1 MERPGGKNPMTA
13 VQRRERRAR
22 IAFGLSLLISV
33 PFAARAEEP
42 TPPPQALTLQQ
53 ALRRAL
59 EANASTATARSQV
72 TASEAEVRQLRNSI
86 LPHFDLDTAVT
97 RNSREVAFDVN
108 GFRATLLPLWDW
120 SARINL
126 SQPIYAGQREHMALR
141 QGRLTVT
148 SNQAAVRSAEDMVLL
163 ATASD
168 YLGILQGQDLVAVE
182 QRNLELAGRRRKQ
195 AQAFYEAGEQ
205 TKVDVLRADT
215 DSKAAERAL
224 AEAQRSRDLASSRLR
239 LDIALDQPAAP
250 LAPIQAQAPNLKFPP
265 LPPAEMLIAD
275 AEASRATVQ
284 RAQLALEIATLE
296 TRKQGAARLPTVRAE
311 GDILRQRT
319 TFPAD
324 QTAALTIRLTMPIFD
339 SGEISAKVAVAREQQ
354 RQAEIALAEARRQV
368 REDVLQALLNLRTA
382 ETDLALAKEQLAA
395 AEAEYNQSFELY
407 RAQEATSLDLQT
419 AETSLASARR
429 AVVNGTV
436 NRDLAEVNVWSAA
449 GTLKKLI
456 LEEGAQ

>member
-1 MERPGGKNPMTA
+1 
-13 VQRRERRAR
+13 
-22 IAFGLSLLISV
+22 LISAS
-33 PFAARAEEP
+33 FAVHAES
-42 TPPPQALTLQQ
+42 PPPQALTLQQ

-72 TASEAEVRQLRNSI
+72 TASEAQVRQLRNSI
-86 LPHFDLDTAVT
+86 LPHFDLDSAVT

-182 QRNLELAGRRRKQ
+182 QKNLELAGRRRKQ

-215 DSKAAERAL
+215 DAKAAERAL
-224 AEAQRSRDLASSRLR
+224 AEAQRSRDVAASRLR
-239 LDIALDQPAAP
+239 LDIALDEPAAAPAAP
-250 LAPIQAQAPNLKFPP
+250 TAPILAQAPNLKFPP
-265 LPPAEMLIAD
+265 LPPAETLIAD

-354 RQAEIALAEARRQV
+354 RQAEIALAQARRQV
-368 REDVLQALLNLRTA
+368 REDVLQALLDLKTA

-419 AETSLASARR
+419 SETSLASARR

-449 GTLKKLI
+449 GTLKKMI

>member
-1 MERPGGKNPMTA
+1 
-13 VQRRERRAR
+13 
-22 IAFGLSLLISV
+22 
-33 PFAARAEEP
+33 
-42 TPPPQALTLQQ
+42 
-53 ALRRAL
+53 
-59 EANASTATARSQV
+59 
-72 TASEAEVRQLRNSI
+72 
-86 LPHFDLDTAVT
+86 
-97 RNSREVAFDVN
+97 
-108 GFRATLLPLWDW
+108 
-120 SARINL
+120 
-126 SQPIYAGQREHMALR
+126 MALR

-182 QRNLELAGRRRKQ
+182 QKNLELAGRRRKQ

-224 AEAQRSRDLASSRLR
+224 AEAQRSRDVASSRLR
-239 LDIALDQPAAP
+239 LDIALDEPAAAPAAP
-250 LAPIQAQAPNLKFPP
+250 TAPTAPILAQAPNLKFPP
-265 LPPAEMLIAD
+265 LPPAETLIAD

-354 RQAEIALAEARRQV
+354 RQAEIALAQARRQV
-368 REDVLQALLNLRTA
+368 REDVLQALLDLKTA

-419 AETSLASARR
+419 SETSLASARR

-449 GTLKKLI
+449 GTLKKMI

>member
-1 MERPGGKNPMTA
+1 MTV

-22 IAFGLSLLISV
+22 IALGLSLLITA
-33 PFAARAEEP
+33 PFAVRAAGAES
-42 TPPPQALTLQQ
+42 PPPQALTLQQ
-53 ALRRAL
+53 TLRRAI

-72 TASEAEVRQLRNSI
+72 TTSEAQVRQLRNSI

-97 RNSREVAFDVN
+97 RNSQEVAFDVN

-182 QRNLELAGRRRKQ
+182 QKNLELAGRRRKQ

-224 AEAQRSRDLASSRLR
+224 AEAQRSRDVASSRLR
-239 LDIALDQPAAP
+239 LDIALDEPAAP
-250 LAPIQAQAPNLKFPP
+250 LAPIVAQAPNLKFPP
-265 LPPAEMLIAD
+265 LPPAEKLIAD

-354 RQAEIALAEARRQV
+354 RQAEIALAQARRQV
-368 REDVLQALLNLRTA
+368 REDVLQALLDLKTA

-395 AEAEYNQSFELY
+395 AEAEYSQSFELY

-419 AETSLASARR
+419 SETSLASARR

-449 GTLKKLI
+449 GTLKKMI

>member
-1 MERPGGKNPMTA
+1 MTS
-13 VQRRERRAR
+13 VHRRERRAR
-22 IAFGLSLLISV
+22 IALGLSLLFAV
-33 PFAARAEEP
+33 PLGAGAAGAEEP
-42 TPPPQALTLQQ
+42 APPPQALTLQQ

-72 TASEAEVRQLRNSI
+72 IASEAQVRQLRNSI

-97 RNSREVAFDVN
+97 RNSQEVAFDVN

-148 SNQAAVRSAEDMVLL
+148 SNQEAVRSAEDMVLL

-182 QRNLELAGRRRKQ
+182 QKNLELAGRRRKQ

-224 AEAQRSRDLASSRLR
+224 AEAQRSRDVASSRLR

-250 LAPIQAQAPNLKFPP
+250 LAPIVAKAPNLRFPP
-265 LPPAEMLIAD
+265 LPPAETLIAD

-324 QTAALTIRLTMPIFD
+324 QTAALTIRLTLPIFD

-354 RQAEIALAEARRQV
+354 RQAEIALAQARRQV
-368 REDVLQALLNLRTA
+368 REDVLQALLDLKTA

-419 AETSLASARR
+419 SETSLASARR

-449 GTLKKLI
+449 GTLKKMI